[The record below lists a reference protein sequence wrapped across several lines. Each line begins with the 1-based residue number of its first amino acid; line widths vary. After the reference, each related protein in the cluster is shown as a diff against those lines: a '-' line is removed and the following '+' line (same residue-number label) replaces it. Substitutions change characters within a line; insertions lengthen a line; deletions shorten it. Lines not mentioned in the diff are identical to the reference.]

1 MEKKSFMGVQK
12 MILITIKGGKS
23 SKHRAFKA
31 VRLLRRW
38 KAKSTQFKGQFQ
50 IATVQNVGA
59 PAKGRS
65 KYVQGRESGNG
76 THNGES

>member
-31 VRLLRRW
+31 VRV
-38 KAKSTQFKGQFQ
+38 AKEM
-50 IATVQNVGA
+50 
-59 PAKGRS
+59 
-65 KYVQGRESGNG
+65 ESEVN
-76 THNGES
+76 TI